1 MVEWWKGLSKGR
13 KLLATLALVVAFL
26 IAFVALPAA
35 AWIIGSESI
44 TGTSD
49 SEFCGGCHT
58 MQPFAKANAD
68 NAHGGDNPSGIK
80 AECVDCH
87 LPHNNAWNYLIS
99 KVRRGSYD
107 IWYQAF
113 HDTSDIDWKAKDDD
127 REEFLFDSGCL
138 TCHDQL
144 ESATAGLP
152 PHDNYFAGVTDS
164 KCVTC
169 HRNVGHSNVNKYVLE
184 HKYRP

>member
-1 MVEWWKGLSKGR
+1 MVDRWKRLSKGQ
-13 KLLATLALVVAFL
+13 KLLATLAFAVLFL
-26 IAFVALPAA
+26 IAVVALPAA
-35 AWIIGSESI
+35 AWVIGTESI
-44 TGTSD
+44 SGTSD
-49 SEFCGGCHT
+49 AEFCGGCHT
-58 MQPFAKANAD
+58 MQPFTEANAD
-68 NAHGGDNPSGIK
+68 NTHGGDNQWGIK

-87 LPHNNAWNYLIS
+87 LPHDNALNYLVS
-99 KVRRGSYD
+99 KVRRGTYD
-107 IWYQAF
+107 IWYQTF

-152 PHDNYFAGVTDS
+152 PHDNYFAGVTES

-169 HRNVGHSNVNKYVLE
+169 HNNVGHSNINKYLLE